1 MSINQRHLYMP
12 DIYCLL
18 NIRNFLF
25 LYSVVNIPYFFL
37 HSDIFVLTFIH
48 EHCIVCFLNTHALK
62 LVKFDSNKGENN
74 YDLKKIQRVSQSSFL
89 QKNYSRTVF
98 LRWIRFYVTLRIHVH
113 IQRHFVFWPC
123 LWNKNSMHICRI
135 SDCFWCVDFSLR
147 RNCSWATAFHTCM
160 WFFHEILR
168 APF

>member
-1 MSINQRHLYMP
+1 MP

-25 LYSVVNIPYFFL
+25 LYSVVNIPYILL

-74 YDLKKIQRVSQSSFL
+74 YDFKKNPESVPIIFSSKALL
-89 QKNYSRTVF
+89 QNCISEVNPF
-98 LRWIRFYVTLRIHVH
+98 LRYTAHSCIYNGTLCFDPVCETKIACTSAEYQ
-113 IQRHFVFWPC
+113 IAFGA
-123 LWNKNSMHICRI
+123 SI
-135 SDCFWCVDFSLR
+135 SL
-147 RNCSWATAFHTCM
+147 
-160 WFFHEILR
+160 
-168 APF
+168 